1 MLTKIK
7 NGYKEYPNAFKVL
20 VLSTFIDRLGF
31 FLMFPFFALYVT
43 AHFNVGMTQVG
54 FLFTVFSAGNI
65 NGGIIGGALADKY
78 GRRAMLLV
86 GLISSGV
93 GSIFM
98 GLVDDLNI
106 FYILVAFS
114 GLMGNFGGPAR
125 QAMVADL
132 LPKEKQAEGF
142 GLLRVALIFQE
153 RSILSLVDL

>member
-7 NGYKEYPNAFKVL
+7 NSYKEYPNAFKVL

-54 FLFTVFSAGNI
+54 FLFAIFSAGNI
-65 NGGIIGGALADKY
+65 IGGIIGGALADKY

-86 GLISSGV
+86 GLIASGV
-93 GSIFM
+93 SSILM

-106 FYILVAFS
+106 FYILAAF
-114 GLMGNFGGPAR
+114 MG
-125 QAMVADL
+125 
-132 LPKEKQAEGF
+132 
-142 GLLRVALIFQE
+142 
-153 RSILSLVDL
+153 